1 MSDYA
6 VTNPVTG
13 EEIKTFPTITD
24 DELDAAIALA
34 NETHRTWLRSTTVE
48 ERAKLVRRVGE
59 LHTERREQLAE
70 ITVREMG
77 KPTEQALGEID
88 FCADIYG
95 YYAGNGPDLMRDEP
109 IELLAGEGTA
119 IIRRSSLGVILGI
132 MPWNFPTYQVAR
144 FAGPNL
150 IIGNAVLLKH
160 APQCP
165 ETAAALQALYLDA
178 GFPEG
183 AYVNIYATNDQIAR
197 VIADPRVQGV
207 SVTGSE
213 RAGAAVAEI
222 AGRNLKKVVL
232 ELGGSDP
239 FILLSTDDMD
249 ATVEAAVSAR
259 LDNAGQSCNAAK
271 RFVVIDELYEPFLE
285 KFTAAMTAWAPGDP
299 TAEGTALGP
308 MSSTTA
314 ADRLQDQLDRAIKGG
329 ATVVGGGER
338 SGNFFS
344 PMVLTDVTP
353 GNDAY
358 REELFGPVAV
368 VYRVGSE
375 DEAVELANDTPYGL
389 GSYLFTTDAEQ
400 AERVANK
407 IDAGMVY
414 VNIVGADGAELP
426 FGGVKRSGSGRELGK
441 YGADEFVN
449 KKLIRVG

>member
-6 VTNPVTG
+6 VINPATG
-13 EEIKTFPTITD
+13 ETVKEYPTISD

-34 NETHRTWLRSTTVE
+34 YKTHREWSRSTTVE
-48 ERAKLVRRVGE
+48 ERAALVRRVGE
-59 LHTERREQLAE
+59 LHGERREELAA

-77 KPTEQALGEID
+77 KPMEQALGEVD
-88 FCADIYG
+88 FCVDIYG
-95 YYAGNGPDLMRDEP
+95 YYADNGPDLMKDEP
-109 IELLAGEGTA
+109 IHLLAGEGSA

-144 FAGPNL
+144 FAGPGL
-150 IIGNAVLLKH
+150 IIGNTVLLKH

-165 ETAAALQALYLDA
+165 ETAAALQQLYLDA

-183 AYVNIYATNDQIAR
+183 AYVNIYATNDQIAN

-239 FILLSTDDMD
+239 FILLSTDDLD

-259 LDNAGQSCNAAK
+259 LDNTGQSCNAAK
-271 RFVVIDELYEPFLE
+271 RFVVIDDLYQPFLE
-285 KFTAAMTAWAPGDP
+285 KFTAAMTAAKPGDP
-299 TAEGTALGP
+299 TADADIGP
-308 MSSTTA
+308 LSSSTA

-329 ATVVGGGER
+329 ATVVAGGER
-338 SGNFFS
+338 DGNFFS
-344 PMVLTDVTP
+344 PTVLTDVKP
-353 GNDAY
+353 DNDAY

-368 VYRVGSE
+368 VYHVGSE
-375 DEAVELANDTPYGL
+375 DEAVALANDTPFGL
-389 GSYLFTTDAEQ
+389 GSYLFTTDPKQ

-414 VNIVGADGAELP
+414 VNLVGADGAELP